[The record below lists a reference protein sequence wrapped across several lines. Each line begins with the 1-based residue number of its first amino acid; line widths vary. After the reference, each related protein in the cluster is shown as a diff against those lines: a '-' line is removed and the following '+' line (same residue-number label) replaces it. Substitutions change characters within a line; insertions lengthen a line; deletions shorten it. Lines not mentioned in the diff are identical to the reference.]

1 MRLGL
6 DGEYRFFGQHGRNCG
21 YVLAAV
27 LSLGLTACGG
37 GGGGGDSSTIYSIG
51 GTVTGLDGTLVL
63 QNNGGNP
70 VTVEGD
76 TNGNTSFLFPRLPQ
90 GATYEVTIRGAQP
103 RGQTCTVENGSGTI
117 RTTVR
122 DIRVICDDNTY
133 ALGGTISGLIGS
145 AQVVLQNNGADPL
158 TLSSN
163 GGFTFATPVPH
174 GEDYAVTVRTQPGG
188 GLACVVENG
197 SGTIDAAP
205 VDDIAVSC
213 GQDPNLVLEVDS
225 VKRFTF
231 TWFDL
236 EKDSYALYEDLND
249 GKGSNL
255 VATFV
260 PGDPAFDSREYTM
273 EVFLP
278 ARINASYILEFC
290 EGTVCEDSVPV
301 QVSGTLTEAVGYVKA
316 SNTRANSQFGTR
328 VALSADGGTLAV
340 GAPFE
345 SSASDGTPG
354 AEPNS
359 GAVYVFTRS
368 APGVWEQQGEMLK
381 ASNVGGGVNAGGGL
395 TDSGGDEFGFSLSLS
410 GDGNTLAVG
419 APREDSD
426 ARGVYQAL
434 PHGTEDNNDALNA
447 GAVYVFGRSS
457 GAWGQQAYIKASNAD
472 AGDEFGFSVSLDAS
486 GDVLAVGAHLED
498 GDGTAESDDSL
509 SGSGA
514 VYVFSRS
521 AGTWSP
527 AAYLKASNPGSNDQF
542 GNAVALSGDGSTLA
556 VGARQ
561 EDGGAA
567 GVGGEQN
574 DAALNSGAAYVYTF
588 NGMAW
593 DDEPVYIKASNPDVG
608 DQFGYSVALSG
619 DGSVLAV
626 GAWAEDGAVAGINGN
641 QFDNAARDSGAVYL
655 YTRDGAGQWSH
666 EAYVKASNPDG
677 SAVLDSPLI
686 TGDSFGYAVALS
698 DAGDVLVVGAWA
710 EDSAA
715 AGLGGDQADNSLVN
729 SGAAYVFRRTSG
741 EWHQEAYVKASSPGS
756 SDVFGDNLA
765 LSGDG
770 KTLAV
775 GAPLEDGGATGVG
788 GEQNNSAT
796 NGGAVYL
803 Y

>member
-6 DGEYRFFGQHGRNCG
+6 DGAYRFFGPHGRKCG

-37 GGGGGDSSTIYSIG
+37 GGGDSSAIYSIG

-328 VALSADGGTLAV
+328 VALSADAGTLAV

-345 SSASDGTPG
+345 NSNGDGTFTSPG
-354 AEPNS
+354 PGLPNS
-359 GAVYVFTRS
+359 GAVYVFTRTD
-368 APGVWEQQGEMLK
+368 PGVWAPQAMLK
-381 ASNVGGGVNAGGGL
+381 ASNAGGGSSADGDSG
-395 TDSGGDEFGFSLSLS
+395 DSGGDEFGFSLALS
-410 GDGNTLAVG
+410 ADGDTLAVS
-419 APREDSD
+419 ALREDSN
-426 ARGVYQAL
+426 ATGIYQTL
-434 PHGTEDNNDALNA
+434 PHGAEDNNSAPNA
-447 GAVYVFGRSS
+447 GAVYVFTRSDED
-457 GAWGQQAYIKASNAD
+457 WTQQAYIKASNA
-472 AGDEFGFSVSLDAS
+472 GERDEFGFSVSLDAS

-498 GDGTAESDDSL
+498 GNGIAESDDSL

-514 VYVFSRS
+514 VYLFARDGVG
-521 AGTWSP
+521 AWSQT
-527 AAYLKASNPGSNDQF
+527 AYRKASNPGSNDQF
-542 GNAVALSGDGSTLA
+542 GNAVALSADGSTLA

-561 EDGGAA
+561 ES
-567 GVGGEQN
+567 GVG
-574 DAALNSGAAYVYTF
+574 DFAPNSGAVYIYTF
-588 NGMAW
+588 DGTVW
-593 DDEPVYIKASNPDVG
+593 DGTPAYIKAANADAG

-626 GAWAEDGAVAGINGN
+626 GAWSEDGAVAGIDGDPSSNL
-641 QFDNAARDSGAVYL
+641 APESGAVYVFAREGVNW
-655 YTRDGAGQWSH
+655 TQD
-666 EAYVKASNPDG
+666 AYIKASNPNGTVPAADG
-677 SAVLDSPLI
+677 FSV
-686 TGDSFGYAVALS
+686 GDSFGYAVALS
-698 DAGDVLVVGAWA
+698 DAGDVLAVGAWA

-715 AGLGGDQADNSLVN
+715 AGLGGNQASNALSN
-729 SGAAYVFRRTSG
+729 SGAAYVFRRSDG
-741 EWHQEAYVKASSPGS
+741 EWRQEAYVKASNPGN
-756 SDVFGDNLA
+756 SDAFGDNLA

-770 KTLAV
+770 ETLAV
-775 GAPLEDGGATGVG
+775 GAPLEDGNATGVG
-788 GEQNNSAT
+788 GAVNNSAVRS
-796 NGGAVYL
+796 GAVYL